1 MVNLARVK
9 QIQER
14 FDRATYLTVYTREAH
29 PTESGDYIDYQY
41 PVNDH
46 KSLEDRLEAANQL
59 LSLEMLPGPLLLDN
73 MTDEASREVLALLT
87 TTPRNWK
94 PGWRIFTTINKK
106 Y

>member
-59 LSLEMLPGPLLLDN
+59 LSLETLPGPPPAGQYVGRGLQGLWFF
-73 MTDEASREVLALLT
+73 S
-87 TTPRNWK
+87 
-94 PGWRIFTTINKK
+94 
-106 Y
+106 